1 MAPYNSAHGP
11 RRSSD
16 VVDLTRVRGRG
27 QQPSEQKMLR
37 KEQIVR
43 SYSRCLDI
51 SVTAGLM
58 ADQSALK
65 QVDIKALIKCTS
77 KLQTDT

>member
-1 MAPYNSAHGP
+1 MN
-11 RRSSD
+11 RRCCVKS
-16 VVDLTRVRGRG
+16 
-27 QQPSEQKMLR
+27 M
-37 KEQIVR
+37 IVR